1 MLLLIMIL
9 VAAVAAVIGIIA
21 LGVHLLAPRSR
32 SPVRQDPDDTASIT
46 VNVRSAN
53 SAPGRSVESE
63 EDETI

>member
-9 VAAVAAVIGIIA
+9 VAALAAVIGVIA
-21 LGVHLLAPRSR
+21 LGVYLLGPRSR
-32 SPVRQDPDDTASIT
+32 SPVPQDPDETASIT
-46 VNVRSAN
+46 VNVRSAS